1 MATICFRGAS
11 RKADKASIIADMDG
25 RVYRAMTA
33 SATNPAPNQEACKQA
48 FNLDPVYINL

>member
-1 MATICFRGAS
+1 MVTICFWGAS
-11 RKADKASIIADMDG
+11 RKADKATIIADMDG

-33 SATNPAPNQEACKQA
+33 SATNLAPNQEACKQA